1 MKQIA
6 IPTSILAQFYAGA
19 VLRVMV
25 WWVEQEMRLPSQ
37 ELADYINRLLLPFK
51 LCERVMMRLR
61 LGQRPSRTRQPFAA
75 QRLTVS
81 L

>member
-37 ELADYINRLLLPFK
+37 ELADYINRLLLP
-51 LCERVMMRLR
+51 LSSYVR
-61 LGQRPSRTRQPFAA
+61 GS
-75 QRLTVS
+75 
-81 L
+81 